1 MSKGGVNMANS
12 TAVAPLAHEKSP
24 CLLGL
29 AIAQSILI
37 QLVMLME
44 VQPKAP
50 TTLTPNNG

>member
-37 QLVMLME
+37 QLVMLMD

>member
-12 TAVAPLAHEKSP
+12 TAVAPLAHKKSP